1 MVALRWKKDELLALL
16 EAAPELRQRMEHVAL
31 EAIMRRLLR
40 DTDGAHVK
48 DYLKVIRQSWAD
60 ADARK
65 HKEMEH
71 ASSDAPPTLALLLRA
86 LGRSRGG

>member
-16 EAAPELRQRMEHVAL
+16 DAAPELRQRMEHVAL
-31 EAIMRRLLR
+31 EAVMRRLLR
-40 DTDGAHVK
+40 DPDGAHVK
-48 DYLKVIRQSWAD
+48 DYLKVIRRSWAD
-60 ADARK
+60 ADARR